1 MRFVVGSWFAAPAVA
16 EAIRGRYRPFRHS
29 F

>member
-16 EAIRGRYRPFRHS
+16 DRIRGRFRPLRRS